1 MKEGIPMVWTMATFI
16 GFTILVAVISYVKT
30 KGDDQSTADGYFLAG
45 RGLPGF
51 VIAGFAAADQPVG
64 RAAGRHE
71 RPDMEC
77 GYEPDGVRD
86 RSSSVLY
93 RAGAVC
99 GAALSEKRHYHH
111 SGADRSAL

>member
-51 VIAGFAAADQPVG
+51 VIAGSLLLTNLSDGCAVLLS
-64 RAAGRHE
+64 
-71 RPDMEC
+71 PDPLCSYTEQKYSP
-77 GYEPDGVRD
+77 GSDYPPG
-86 RSSSVLY
+86 LPQQ
-93 RAGAVC
+93 G
-99 GAALSEKRHYHH
+99 
-111 SGADRSAL
+111 